1 MLFNS
6 VSFFLFF
13 SLFFLLYW
21 NISHSLRKYLLLLGG
36 IIFYSH
42 SSVPFLFHFL
52 VVILINFIFHKALI
66 KSKSKALIS
75 IIITLNVLN
84 LGFFKYFYFF
94 CNFLLQITENPIF
107 SEIPQTFHLAF
118 PLAISFYTFQ
128 ILALQIDSYRGKL
141 ENALSV
147 IDFFVYL
154 LFFPVLIAGP
164 IMRTTDFF
172 PHLSKTEPE
181 RKDIIDATYLMIGGI
196 IKKVLIADPLGQT
209 VSPVFNS
216 PMEYSSWNIFLLSF
230 VYVFQLFFDFSGLT
244 DMARSVAL
252 YMGFTLPLNFRAPF
266 FSRTLSEFWTR
277 WHITLS
283 TWLRDYLY
291 FSMGGSKVAKYRIYL
306 NVIVTMTIGGFWHGP
321 DYTYIAWGLYWGI
334 LLGIERFLTEELKI
348 DLTPKTFI
356 SSVFQALTV
365 TTIGAISTLMFR
377 ANNTKNMFELF
388 TSLFTNTKQTLQL
401 ELMKNN
407 QWLVDGMSLVQSEE
421 AFRLKSINNLD
432 SIFLISILFI
442 LAHII
447 QYNEGILD
455 RFRKFDPYL
464 VVVLGVITVFL
475 ITCLSQDGNDFIY
488 YKF

>member
-52 VVILINFIFHKALI
+52 IVILINFIFHKALI

-75 IIITLNVLN
+75 IIITLDVLN

-107 SEIPQTFHLAF
+107 SEIPQTYHLAF

-141 ENALSV
+141 ENALSI
-147 IDFFVYL
+147 IDFFVYM

-172 PHLSKTEPE
+172 PHLSKIEPE
-181 RKDIIDATYLMIGGI
+181 RKNIIDATYLMIGGI

-209 VSPVFNS
+209 VNPVFNS

-230 VYVFQLFFDFSGLT
+230 VYVLQLFFDFSGLT

-334 LLGIERFLTEELKI
+334 LLGIERFLTEELKL
-348 DLTPKTFI
+348 DLTPKMYI
-356 SSVFQALTV
+356 SSFFQALTV

-377 ANNTKNMFELF
+377 ANNTKNMFDLF

-407 QWLVDGMSLVQSEE
+407 QWLVDGMTLVQSEE
-421 AFRLKSINNLD
+421 PFRLKSINNLD